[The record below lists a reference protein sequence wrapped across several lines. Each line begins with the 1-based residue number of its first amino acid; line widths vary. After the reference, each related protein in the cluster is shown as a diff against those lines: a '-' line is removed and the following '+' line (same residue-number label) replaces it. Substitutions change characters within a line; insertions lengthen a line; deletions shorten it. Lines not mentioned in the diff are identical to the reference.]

1 MPQNNIMARP
11 QTFESQSVL
20 DKAVQLFWKKGYHD
34 ASAQDMV
41 DALGLNRSSIYNTFS
56 DKKTLFKK
64 ALCHYRDQES
74 AGLMAILKTNEPT
87 MDTLRGL
94 LHHVAFAA
102 IEGQTCRGCFI
113 VNSAV
118 ELGQHDTDVRQ
129 IILENIEEVVAVFE
143 NFIKMG
149 QESGHFNTRNPARNL
164 AIFLFHNM
172 TALRVTT
179 KVTEDRVFLTA
190 HIELVLQHFSR

>member
-1 MPQNNIMARP
+1 MARP
-11 QTFESQSVL
+11 QTFKSPAVL

-41 DALGLNRSSIYNTFS
+41 EALGLNRSSIYNTFS

-74 AGLMAILKTNEPT
+74 AGLMAILANGEPT
-87 MDTLRGL
+87 LGVLRGL

-102 IEGQTCRGCFI
+102 IEGNTCRGCFI

-118 ELGQHDTDVRQ
+118 ELGQHDADVRQ
-129 IILENIEEVVAVFE
+129 IIVENIEEVVAAFE
-143 NFIKMG
+143 NFIQKG
-149 QESGHFNTRNPARNL
+149 QENGHFGTRNPAHDL

-179 KVTEDRVFLTA
+179 KVTEDRAFLMA
-190 HIELVLQHFSR
+190 HIELVLQHFSL